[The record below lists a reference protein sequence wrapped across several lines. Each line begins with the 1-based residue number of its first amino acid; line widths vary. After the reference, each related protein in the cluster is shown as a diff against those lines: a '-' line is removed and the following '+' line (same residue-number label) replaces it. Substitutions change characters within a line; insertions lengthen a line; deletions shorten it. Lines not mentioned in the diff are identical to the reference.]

1 MVLTFTKFEVSNFI
15 RDAFFSFFLCGTL
28 AGTWRGE
35 GKMYVEP
42 LSGQAQG
49 SELSAL
55 NRPLAGQT
63 ISGRCFFFFFSLNFF
78 FILLS
83 LQRRNL

>member
-1 MVLTFTKFEVSNFI
+1 
-15 RDAFFSFFLCGTL
+15 
-28 AGTWRGE
+28 
-35 GKMYVEP
+35 MYVEP

-63 ISGRCFFFFFSLNFF
+63 ISGRFFFFFFFPKFF
-78 FILLS
+78 FYSPISAKEKSVEREQLRLS
-83 LQRRNL
+83 KCAASGKCVI